1 MLGPQRRGGRWRR
14 GGRAAITR
22 APLAL
27 ASPARLPCPPLPRP
41 QAEAMLGQLKLA
53 PDACAQQLVRA
64 AVAGDDFAGERA
76 SVRISSRR
84 CAGGQQNEEAGGE
97 EANGAMHG
105 GLMVV

>member
-64 AVAGDDFAGERA
+64 LRTSPDLQSRALSAVLLRKVRA
-76 SVRISSRR
+76 QAAALLPPPVAC
-84 CAGGQQNEEAGGE
+84 CAGRGCGG
-97 EANGAMHG
+97 
-105 GLMVV
+105 